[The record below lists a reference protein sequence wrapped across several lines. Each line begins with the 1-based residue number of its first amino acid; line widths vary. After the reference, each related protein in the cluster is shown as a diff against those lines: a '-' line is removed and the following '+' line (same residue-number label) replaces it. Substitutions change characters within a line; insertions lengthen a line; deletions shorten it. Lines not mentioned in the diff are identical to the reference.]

1 MGTLKSFWR
10 GFSTRLRKES
20 ATPADLPEEVRRV
33 SARGDVIK
41 EPPMEI
47 DGRVMGVDEF
57 VRYVEGLQ
65 FAPPLPTRIF
75 LHHTWKPTPETW
87 RGRSTILG
95 MKAYYEKQLWT
106 DSQGRVHEGWTAG
119 PHLFIAPDGI
129 WLFSDLRYDGVGVYG
144 HNYRTRHI
152 EMVGDFDAS
161 LPSGAVLDQ
170 TVAALGILHERLG
183 LDIRK
188 LNFHRDFS
196 DKTCP
201 GRAVTKE
208 WIIPKVAAWIEEYR
222 RKKATPEKAL
232 RQTLTEMIQDML
244 VPTNPQ
250 TALVKEAAAR
260 GLLGA
265 LTNEIPMEIDDQG
278 YIVQFFAQALLVPV
292 NEWNKVRSLHEHETQ
307 TRGAAVSPASR
318 AWEQAMTVAG
328 DEAATEAGESAEGE
342 EQTPDYLV
350 APPVDPYD
358 FQGEIR

>member
-1 MGTLKSFWR
+1 MR
-10 GFSTRLRKES
+10 RES
-20 ATPADLPEEVRRV
+20 ATPSGLPDEVKKASVRT
-33 SARGDVIK
+33 DVIK
-41 EPPMEI
+41 EPPMKI

-57 VRYVEGLQ
+57 VRYVEGLE
-65 FAPPLPTRIF
+65 FAHPLPTRIF

-129 WLFSDLRYDGVGVYG
+129 WLFTDLCQDGVGAYG

-152 EMVGDFDAS
+152 EMVGDYDAA

-196 DKTCP
+196 NKSCP

-208 WIIPKVAAWIEEYR
+208 WIIPKAAAWIENYR
-222 RKKATPEKAL
+222 RQKVAPEEAL
-232 RQTLTEMIQDML
+232 RQTLTKMIQKLL
-244 VPTNPQ
+244 VAANPQ
-250 TALVKEAAAR
+250 TALSKEAATR

-278 YIVQFFAQALLVPV
+278 YVVQFFAQALLVPV
-292 NEWNKVRSLHEHETQ
+292 NQWDKVRSLREYETQ
-307 TRGAAVSPASR
+307 TREMDVSPALR
-318 AWEQAMTVAG
+318 AWEQAVAATGAEAVAG
-328 DEAATEAGESAEGE
+328 EEGESAEE
-342 EQTPDYLV
+342 TEQAPDYIA
-350 APPVDPYD
+350 APPTDPYD
-358 FQGEIR
+358 FEGEIR